1 MPPELTDEVED
12 MVVDSSTTIEDVVVD
27 PAKAAEAAAASSS
40 SATDETEVDTLS
52 VVRDVVEQREEVA
65 TAAASSAEGDE
76 EVGEAADGQ
85 TPKAEQDDYSDV
97 PFNQHPRFQQ
107 VIRERSEF
115 KADSDEYRKITS
127 FLDSNGLTPKE
138 ASDGIEIMALMK
150 LDPAAA
156 WKRLQPLVKNV
167 LIAAGEVLP
176 DDLDKRVQ
184 AKELTRDGALEISRA
199 RASVAMQEVRQKFN
213 EQRGQ
218 RQQETEASSSI
229 VNAAAEWEN
238 DRALKDPNFKA
249 KLPRLQEKIA
259 FLHATEGRPKDAAG
273 VKAQLKKAYDAVN
286 KELPKVVDPAPK
298 PAKKPAITPVRGGQV
313 ATNAQTQQPSGK
325 AMTTLEIVRAGR
337 QRQSA

>member
-1 MPPELTDEVED
+1 MT
-12 MVVDSSTTIEDVVVD
+12 VDSSTTVEDVVVD
-27 PAKAAEAAAASSS
+27 PAQAADATAASSS

-52 VVRDVVEQREEVA
+52 VVRDVVEQRETVE
-65 TAAASSAEGDE
+65 TAAAPSAEGVE

-85 TPKAEQDDYSDV
+85 APKAEQDDYSDV

-107 VIRERSEF
+107 VIRERTEF

-176 DDLDKRVQ
+176 DDLDKQV
-184 AKELTRDGALEISRA
+184 KDGKLTRDGALEVSRA
-199 RASVAMQEVRQKFN
+199 RASLATQKARETFN
-213 EQRGQ
+213 AERGQ
-218 RQQETEASSSI
+218 RQQQTAASTA
-229 VNAAAEWEN
+229 VVDAVAEWEN
-238 DRALKDPNFKA
+238 DRSLKDPQFKA

-273 VKAQLKKAYDAVN
+273 AKAQLKKAYDAVN
-286 KELPKVVDPAPK
+286 KELPKVVDPTPK
-298 PAKKPAITPVRGGQV
+298 PVRKPAITPVRGGQV
-313 ATNAQTQQPSGK
+313 ATNAQTQQPSSK
-325 AMTTLEIVRAGR
+325 AKTTLDIVREGI

>member
-1 MPPELTDEVED
+1 MPPEITDEIED
-12 MVVDSSTTIEDVVVD
+12 MAADSSTAAQDVAVET
-27 PAKAAEAAAASSS
+27 ANAADTAAASSS
-40 SATDETEVDTLS
+40 SATDETEADTLS

-65 TAAASSAEGDE
+65 AAAAPSAEGE
-76 EVGEAADGQ
+76 EVVGEAADGQ
-85 TPKAEQDDYSDV
+85 APKVEQDDYSDV

-127 FLDSNGLTPKE
+127 FLDQNGLTPAE

-176 DDLDKRVQ
+176 DDLDKQV
-184 AKELTRDGALEISRA
+184 KDGKLTRDGALEVSRA
-199 RASVAMQEVRQKFN
+199 RAALATQTARQRFN

-218 RQQETEASSSI
+218 RQQETEVSTSI

-238 DRALKDPNFKA
+238 DRRLKDPAFLS

-273 VKAQLKKAYDAVN
+273 TKAQLNRAYGAVN
-286 KELPKVVDPAPK
+286 KELPTVVTPTQK

-313 ATNAQTQQPSGK
+313 ATNAQVPSSSAPK
-325 AMTTLEIVRAGR
+325 STLEIVRAAR
-337 QRQSA
+337 SRQSA